1 MGVNFVLFKIEC
13 NILECFLFEIIS
25 RFWPCHRHGL
35 SVTPHVSVGWDQYR
49 RNKRARGTRSH
60 KVGKGK
66 RVPPARYVT
75 DGLALPHIACGVTE
89 NSSLREQRQEILLIL
104 GILRKLSQRLT
115 MLFDDHAVAHE
126 GWV

>member
-1 MGVNFVLFKIEC
+1 M
-13 NILECFLFEIIS
+13 FLFEIIS

-35 SVTPHVSVGWDQYR
+35 SVTPHVSVGWVQHI

-60 KVGKGK
+60 WKNTGE